1 MGGRRQSDAIGG
13 RPSECSSVRVRSG
26 ARTYNNRKQMEYIYL
41 WRDRIPERFAE
52 RRIRAA
58 ETSTEGT
65 VPGAWMTRKDGIE
78 PPDLSWL
85 RTWPEEAGAHPHSTS
100 ETWPKSPAGEPEGTP
115 ETSPERDSSARTRP
129 RPAASETA
137 TVAPATLP
145 ASAEDIG
152 SEAELSTNASRHA
165 MAGMTDRRLI

>member
-1 MGGRRQSDAIGG
+1 MGGRRRCEAIGG
-13 RPSECSSVRVRSG
+13 RASEDFPAGSG
-26 ARTYNNRKQMEYIYL
+26 GGDKTYNRRKQREYIYL
-41 WRDRIPERFAE
+41 WRDRIPERLAE

-58 ETSTEGT
+58 ETSTEGM
-65 VPGAWMTRKDGIE
+65 VLGLWMTRKEGIE

-100 ETWPKSPAGEPEGTP
+100 ETWPKSPAGESEGSS
-115 ETSPERDSSARTRP
+115 ETSPERVSSADVWP
-129 RPAASETA
+129 KSAASATA
-137 TVAPATLP
+137 TA
-145 ASAEDIG
+145 ASATPPALAENIG